1 MPLRTLP
8 EQAFRRRA
16 RMVAVVFCAVCLGL
30 AARLFYLQLR
40 TSRWYTDRALGQQ
53 LRDTV
58 VPADRGKIYSADGV
72 LLAANSSCWT
82 LRASPR
88 EMPDDKLSL
97 AAEGLADILDLDA
110 ANLLESFRDRRSN
123 DCLLRYRVDRTTA
136 DRVREFCEA
145 NGITGIRINQD
156 SKRWYP
162 QGQFLASVLGFT
174 NVDNA
179 GVSGLE
185 LQYDGLLTGENGVV
199 LTAVN
204 AWGYTLEQSYETERF
219 PTEGDGLRLT
229 IDTQIQH
236 YLENALGYAVQEH
249 HVAAR
254 AVGIVMDVNTGAV
267 LAMSTTPSYDPNE
280 PRVIADEAARNQVE
294 SLSGEARRAALQLA
308 QQTQW
313 RNKAVSDLYEPGSV
327 FKLITCAAALDAGA
341 ITRHSS
347 FYCGESISVA
357 GTRFHC
363 ANHKR
368 HGAQTVTQALENS
381 CNQSFIQIG
390 ARLGRE
396 AFCSYFAAFGLREP
410 TGIDLP
416 AEPKKSL
423 YYTADRMGP
432 VELASCAFG
441 QSSKISYLEMA
452 AAVCAVVNG
461 GKLMRPYVVSDILAP
476 DGSLIEHIGPACT
489 RQVLKAETSAVM
501 REMMEAVVLYGG
513 GRNAQI
519 AGYRVGGKSGTSQKL
534 DSTDEK
540 ARIASF
546 VAVAPIDDPQ
556 FLCLTAGPQPAA
568 ASRPPS
574 APRCWNRLSF
584 TRASPAPLCRM
595 QLPPSPPP
603 PTSPPTATA
612 SMVPNKKDRRS
623 GLKGSWLILLRLLAE
638 PDLTGGR
645 IHGLD
650 DGEALQLDAL
660 AADQLAALLEALLDG
675 DADALDG
682 GPGLIGQFQQ
692 AHQGAAVG
700 QEIVDDE
707 DMVFRGEELF
717 GDDDVIDL
725 FVGEGLDLGLVIVV
739 VQIDAHGLFGKDHRH
754 IELAGDHCCNADAAG
769 FNGQHFVDGL
779 ACKQALPL
787 FCHLA
792 EQRDVHLVVDEAVH
806 LQHVALAHDAVLA
819 NPIFQQFHFSLFLQ
833 AFDTAFRFHLVYRI
847 PLPDF
852 KVFWAISLLFSPK
865 IRVY

>member
-1 MPLRTLP
+1 MSVLRTLP
-8 EQAFRRRA
+8 ERAFRRRA
-16 RMVAVVFCAVCLGL
+16 RLVAVVFCAVCAGL
-30 AARLFYLQLR
+30 AVRLFFLQLHG
-40 TSRWYTDRALGQQ
+40 SGLYADRALGQQ

-58 VPADRGKIYSADGV
+58 VPADRGKIFSADGV

-88 EMPDDKLSL
+88 EMPEDKLAL
-97 AAEGLADILDLDA
+97 AAHGLAEILELDEGR
-110 ANLLESFRDRRSN
+110 LLEQFGDRRSN
-123 DCLLRYRVDRTTA
+123 DCLLRYRVDRETA
-136 DRVREFCEA
+136 DRVRDLCAE

-156 SKRWYP
+156 SRRWYP
-162 QGQFLASVLGFT
+162 QGELLASVLGFT

-185 LQYDGLLTGENGVV
+185 LRYDDLLTGENGVV

-229 IDTQIQH
+229 IDANIQH
-236 YLENALGYAVQEH
+236 YLENALCYAVKEH

-267 LAMSTTPSYDPNE
+267 LAMTTTPAYDPNQ
-280 PRVIADEAARNQVE
+280 PRVIADKTTRQTVE
-294 SLSGEARRAALQLA
+294 SLTGEERKAARQLA

-341 ITRHSS
+341 ITKDSS

-396 AFCSYFAAFGLREP
+396 AFCDYFAAFGLREP

-452 AAVCAVVNG
+452 SAVCAVVNG
-461 GKLMRPYVVSDILAP
+461 GRLMQPYVVSEILDPAG
-476 DGSLIEHIGPACT
+476 DRIEAVSPVCK
-489 RQVLKAETSAVM
+489 RQVLQPETSETM

-534 DSTDEK
+534 DSADEK

-556 FLCLTAGPQPAA
+556 FLCLVCLDEPHSWTTAGG
-568 ASRPPS
+568 SLS
-574 APRCWNRLSF
+574 APVC
-584 TRASPAPLCRM
+584 AE
-595 QLPPSPPP
+595 
-603 PTSPPTATA
+603 
-612 SMVPNKKDRRS
+612 V
-623 GLKGSWLILLRLLAE
+623 LKQ
-638 PDLTGGR
+638 T
-645 IHGLD
+645 
-650 DGEALQLDAL
+650 
-660 AADQLAALLEALLDG
+660 
-675 DADALDG
+675 
-682 GPGLIGQFQQ
+682 
-692 AHQGAAVG
+692 
-700 QEIVDDE
+700 
-707 DMVFRGEELF
+707 
-717 GDDDVIDL
+717 
-725 FVGEGLDLGLVIVV
+725 
-739 VQIDAHGLFGKDHRH
+739 
-754 IELAGDHCCNADAAG
+754 
-769 FNGQHFVDGL
+769 
-779 ACKQALPL
+779 
-787 FCHLA
+787 
-792 EQRDVHLVVDEAVH
+792 
-806 LQHVALAHDAVLA
+806 
-819 NPIFQQFHFSLFLQ
+819 
-833 AFDTAFRFHLVYRI
+833 LVYRGV
-847 PLPDF
+847 PRAAAAPSPTDTAETAAELPEDGDSF
-852 KVFWAISLLFSPK
+852 NGA
-865 IRVY
+865 

>member
-1 MPLRTLP
+1 MPKPEPRPLRTLP
-8 EQAFRRRA
+8 ERTFRA
-16 RMVAVVFCAVCLGL
+16 RARLVAALMCCVCFAGL
-30 AARLFYLQLR
+30 AARLAYLQLF
-40 TSRWYTDRALGQQ
+40 SGDWYTSRALGQQ

-58 VPADRGKIYSADGV
+58 VPADRGRIYSDDGV

-88 EMPDDKLSL
+88 EMPEEKLSL
-97 AAEGLADILDLDA
+97 AAQGLAEILELDEA
-110 ANLLESFRDRRSN
+110 KLLEKFSDRASN
-123 DCLLRYRVDRTTA
+123 DCLLRYRVERDTA
-136 DRVREFCEA
+136 DRVRDFCEE

-162 QGQFLASVLGFT
+162 EGEFLASVLGFT

-185 LQYDGLLTGENGVV
+185 LKYNDVLTGQNGVV

-204 AWGYTLEQSYETERF
+204 AWGYTLEQSYETEKV
-219 PTEGDGLRLT
+219 PLEGSGLRLT
-229 IDTQIQH
+229 VDANIQH
-236 YLENALGYAVQEH
+236 YLENALDYAVKEH

-267 LAMSTTPSYDPNE
+267 LAMSTTPAYDPNQ
-280 PRVIADEAARNQVE
+280 PRVIYDAAARKAVDALTGSE
-294 SLSGEARRAALQLA
+294 RAAALQLA

-327 FKLITCAAALDAGA
+327 FKLITCAAALDTGA
-341 ITRHSS
+341 VTQHSS

-390 ARLGRE
+390 ARLGKE

-441 QSSKISYLEMA
+441 QSSKVSYLEMA

-461 GKLMRPYVVSDILAP
+461 GKLMQPYVVSDILAP
-476 DGSLIEHIGPACT
+476 DGSLIEHIAPTCT
-489 RQVLKAETSAVM
+489 RQVLKAETSATM

-534 DSTDEK
+534 DSADEK

-556 FLCLTAGPQPAA
+556 FLCLVCLDEPHSWTTAGG
-568 ASRPPS
+568 SLS
-574 APRCWNRLSF
+574 APVCAEVLEQ
-584 TRASPAPLCRM
+584 TLVYKGIPRAAVPDAAP
-595 QLPPSPPP
+595 
-603 PTSPPTATA
+603 TEPTAA
-612 SMVPNKKDRRS
+612 
-623 GLKGSWLILLRLLAE
+623 
-638 PDLTGGR
+638 DLP
-645 IHGLD
+645 
-650 DGEALQLDAL
+650 A
-660 AADQLAALLEALLDG
+660 DG
-675 DADALDG
+675 DSFDG
-682 GPGLIGQFQQ
+682 
-692 AHQGAAVG
+692 A
-700 QEIVDDE
+700 
-707 DMVFRGEELF
+707 
-717 GDDDVIDL
+717 
-725 FVGEGLDLGLVIVV
+725 
-739 VQIDAHGLFGKDHRH
+739 
-754 IELAGDHCCNADAAG
+754 
-769 FNGQHFVDGL
+769 
-779 ACKQALPL
+779 
-787 FCHLA
+787 
-792 EQRDVHLVVDEAVH
+792 
-806 LQHVALAHDAVLA
+806 
-819 NPIFQQFHFSLFLQ
+819 
-833 AFDTAFRFHLVYRI
+833 
-847 PLPDF
+847 
-852 KVFWAISLLFSPK
+852 
-865 IRVY
+865 

>member
-1 MPLRTLP
+1 MLRTLP
-8 EQAFRRRA
+8 EHAFRRRA
-16 RMVAVVFCAVCLGL
+16 RVVAAVFCAVCLGL
-30 AARLFYLQLR
+30 AVRLFSLQLR
-40 TSRWYTDRALGQQ
+40 AAAGTPTAPSASNCVIPSSPPTGEDLQRRRRPAGRKQQ
-53 LRDTV
+53 LLDPPR
-58 VPADRGKIYSADGV
+58 
-72 LLAANSSCWT
+72 L
-82 LRASPR
+82 PR
-88 EMPDDKLSL
+88 EMPEEKLPL
-97 AAEGLADILDLDA
+97 AADGLADILGLDA
-110 ANLLESFRDRRSN
+110 AALLEKFSDRRSN
-123 DCLLRYRVDRTTA
+123 DCLLRYRVDRETA
-136 DRVREFCEA
+136 DKVRDLCEA

-185 LQYDGLLTGENGVV
+185 LKYDGLLTGENGVV

-229 IDTQIQH
+229 IDANIQH

-280 PRVIADEAARNQVE
+280 PRVIFDAAARTQVE
-294 SLSGEARRAALQLA
+294 ALSGGARAAPLQLA

-327 FKLITCAAALDAGA
+327 FKLITCAAALDTGA
-341 ITRHSS
+341 VTQHSS

-390 ARLGRE
+390 ARLGKE

-441 QSSKISYLEMA
+441 QSSKVSYLEMA

-461 GKLMRPYVVSDILAP
+461 GKLMQPYVVSDILAP
-476 DGSLIEHIGPACT
+476 DGSLIEHIASTCT
-489 RQVLKAETSAVM
+489 RQVLKAETSDTM

-534 DSTDEK
+534 DSADEK

-556 FLCLTAGPQPAA
+556 FLCLVCLDEPHSWTTAGGSLSA
-568 ASRPPS
+568 PS
-574 APRCWNRLSF
+574 APRCWNRPSF
-584 TRASPAPLCRM
+584 TRAFPAPPCRT
-595 QLPPSPPP
+595 PPRQSPPP

-612 SMVPNKKDRRS
+612 ST
-623 GLKGSWLILLRLLAE
+623 E
-638 PDLTGGR
+638 PDR
-645 IHGLD
+645 AQQKKRPPKRF
-650 DGEALQLDAL
+650 DGQL
-660 AADQLAALLEALLDG
+660 
-675 DADALDG
+675 
-682 GPGLIGQFQQ
+682 I
-692 AHQGAAVG
+692 
-700 QEIVDDE
+700 
-707 DMVFRGEELF
+707 
-717 GDDDVIDL
+717 
-725 FVGEGLDLGLVIVV
+725 
-739 VQIDAHGLFGKDHRH
+739 
-754 IELAGDHCCNADAAG
+754 
-769 FNGQHFVDGL
+769 
-779 ACKQALPL
+779 
-787 FCHLA
+787 
-792 EQRDVHLVVDEAVH
+792 
-806 LQHVALAHDAVLA
+806 
-819 NPIFQQFHFSLFLQ
+819 
-833 AFDTAFRFHLVYRI
+833 
-847 PLPDF
+847 
-852 KVFWAISLLFSPK
+852 
-865 IRVY
+865 

>member
-1 MPLRTLP
+1 MSVLRTLP
-8 EQAFRRRA
+8 ERAFRRRA
-16 RMVAVVFCAVCLGL
+16 RLVAVVFCALCAGL
-30 AARLFYLQLR
+30 AVRLFFLQLHG
-40 TSRWYTDRALGQQ
+40 SGLYADRALGQQ

-58 VPADRGKIYSADGV
+58 VPADRGKIFSADGV

-88 EMPDDKLSL
+88 EMPEDKLAL
-97 AAEGLADILDLDA
+97 AAHGLAEILELDESK
-110 ANLLESFRDRRSN
+110 LLEQFSDRRSN
-123 DCLLRYRVDRTTA
+123 DCLLRYRVDRETA
-136 DRVREFCEA
+136 DRVRDLCEE

-156 SKRWYP
+156 SRRWYP
-162 QGQFLASVLGFT
+162 QGELLASVLGFT

-185 LQYDGLLTGENGVV
+185 LRYDDLLTGENGVV

-229 IDTQIQH
+229 IDTNIQH
-236 YLENALGYAVQEH
+236 YLENALRYAVKEH

-267 LAMSTTPSYDPNE
+267 LAMSTTPAYDPNQ
-280 PRVIADEAARNQVE
+280 PRVIADKTTRQTVE
-294 SLSGEARRAALQLA
+294 SLTGEERKAALQLA

-341 ITRHSS
+341 VSPHST
-347 FYCGESISVA
+347 FYCGDSISVA

-368 HGAQTVTQALENS
+368 HGSQTVTQALENS

-390 ARLGRE
+390 ARLGKQ
-396 AFCSYFAAFGLREP
+396 AFCDYFAAFGLREP

-452 AAVCAVVNG
+452 SAVCAVVNG
-461 GKLMRPYVVSDILAP
+461 GRLMQPYVVSEILDPAG
-476 DGSLIEHIGPACT
+476 DRIEAVSPVCK
-489 RQVLKAETSAVM
+489 RQVLQPETSETM

-534 DSTDEK
+534 DSADEK

-556 FLCLTAGPQPAA
+556 FLCLVCLDEPHSWTTAGG
-568 ASRPPS
+568 SLS
-574 APRCWNRLSF
+574 APVC
-584 TRASPAPLCRM
+584 
-595 QLPPSPPP
+595 
-603 PTSPPTATA
+603 
-612 SMVPNKKDRRS
+612 
-623 GLKGSWLILLRLLAE
+623 AE
-638 PDLTGGR
+638 V
-645 IHGLD
+645 
-650 DGEALQLDAL
+650 
-660 AADQLAALLEALLDG
+660 LE
-675 DADALDG
+675 
-682 GPGLIGQFQQ
+682 Q
-692 AHQGAAVG
+692 
-700 QEIVDDE
+700 
-707 DMVFRGEELF
+707 
-717 GDDDVIDL
+717 
-725 FVGEGLDLGLVIVV
+725 
-739 VQIDAHGLFGKDHRH
+739 
-754 IELAGDHCCNADAAG
+754 
-769 FNGQHFVDGL
+769 
-779 ACKQALPL
+779 
-787 FCHLA
+787 
-792 EQRDVHLVVDEAVH
+792 
-806 LQHVALAHDAVLA
+806 
-819 NPIFQQFHFSLFLQ
+819 
-833 AFDTAFRFHLVYRI
+833 TLVYRGV
-847 PLPDF
+847 PRAAAAPSPTDTAETAAELPEDGDSF
-852 KVFWAISLLFSPK
+852 NGA
-865 IRVY
+865 

>member
-1 MPLRTLP
+1 MPKPEPRPLRTLP
-8 EQAFRRRA
+8 ERAFHARA
-16 RMVAVVFCAVCLGL
+16 RLVAALMCCVCFAGL
-30 AARLFYLQLR
+30 AARLAYLQLF
-40 TSRWYTDRALGQQ
+40 SGDWYTNRALGQQ

-58 VPADRGKIYSADGV
+58 VPADRGRIYSDDGV

-88 EMPDDKLSL
+88 EMPEEKLSL
-97 AAEGLADILDLDA
+97 AAQGLAEILELDEA
-110 ANLLESFRDRRSN
+110 KLLEKFSDRTSN
-123 DCLLRYRVDRTTA
+123 DCLLRYRVERDTA
-136 DRVREFCEA
+136 DRVRDFCEE

-162 QGQFLASVLGFT
+162 EGEFLASVLGFT

-185 LQYDGLLTGENGVV
+185 LKYNDVLTGQNGVV

-204 AWGYTLEQSYETERF
+204 AWGYTLEQSYETEKV
-219 PTEGDGLRLT
+219 PLEGSGLRLT
-229 IDTQIQH
+229 VDANIQH
-236 YLENALGYAVQEH
+236 YLENALDYAVKEH

-267 LAMSTTPSYDPNE
+267 LAMSTTPSYDPNQ
-280 PRVIADEAARNQVE
+280 PRVLADKAARSMVDALTGDE
-294 SLSGEARRAALQLA
+294 RKAALQLA

-341 ITRHSS
+341 ISKSSS
-347 FYCGESISVA
+347 FYCGEFISVA

-390 ARLGRE
+390 ARLGKE
-396 AFCSYFAAFGLREP
+396 AFCDYFAAFGLREP

-461 GKLMRPYVVSDILAP
+461 GKLMQPYLVSDILAP
-476 DGSLIEHIGPACT
+476 DGTVLEHRDPVCKQ
-489 RQVLKAETSAVM
+489 QVIQPETSAVM

-519 AGYRVGGKSGTSQKL
+519 SGYRVGGKSGTSQKL
-534 DSTDEK
+534 DSADEK

-556 FLCLTAGPQPAA
+556 FLCLVCLDEPHSWTTAGG
-568 ASRPPS
+568 SLS
-574 APRCWNRLSF
+574 APVCAEVLEQ
-584 TRASPAPLCRM
+584 TLVYKGVPRAVEPETDPDPA
-595 QLPPSPPP
+595 Q
-603 PTSPPTATA
+603 T
-612 SMVPNKKDRRS
+612 
-623 GLKGSWLILLRLLAE
+623 
-638 PDLTGGR
+638 
-645 IHGLD
+645 
-650 DGEALQLDAL
+650 
-660 AADQLAALLEALLDG
+660 AADLPADG
-675 DADALDG
+675 DSFA
-682 GPGLIGQFQQ
+682 
-692 AHQGAAVG
+692 GA
-700 QEIVDDE
+700 
-707 DMVFRGEELF
+707 
-717 GDDDVIDL
+717 
-725 FVGEGLDLGLVIVV
+725 
-739 VQIDAHGLFGKDHRH
+739 
-754 IELAGDHCCNADAAG
+754 
-769 FNGQHFVDGL
+769 
-779 ACKQALPL
+779 
-787 FCHLA
+787 
-792 EQRDVHLVVDEAVH
+792 
-806 LQHVALAHDAVLA
+806 
-819 NPIFQQFHFSLFLQ
+819 
-833 AFDTAFRFHLVYRI
+833 
-847 PLPDF
+847 
-852 KVFWAISLLFSPK
+852 
-865 IRVY
+865 